1 MKKSILIF
9 ALLVSSLALSQNKD
23 HGAKQ
28 AKTLFGNSY
37 NIENLVE
44 LEYNNVFFYVVKDSP
59 IHKIYKENRF
69 KYQVFMAIEFERYE
83 VNKKAIFASK

>member
-23 HGAKQ
+23 QGAKQ
-28 AKTLFGNSY
+28 AKTLFGNTY
-37 NIENLVE
+37 DIEELVE

-59 IHKIYKENRF
+59 IHKIYKEDHF
-69 KYQVFMAIEFERYE
+69 KYQIFMAIEFERYA
-83 VNKKAIFASK
+83 VNKKTIIASK